1 MGRVAAGLLLTL
13 LLLVS
18 PGLLRAAG
26 ELDASRRE
34 LGEVQRRI
42 EETLGALRSKRSA
55 AGTVSAELQRLEQSL
70 SRLRELIRASDLR
83 LAGIDLRLAEEQGE
97 LQRLQREL
105 DETRRVLG
113 LRLAAMYKGGGEG
126 SARALLSRAATPL
139 ELAERYT
146 FMARIARHDRALA
159 DAYRQQAEAVEQ
171 ALAEL
176 GRLREEQSALAG
188 QRRAEQGTLQAAGK
202 AKQQLLTE
210 LRRDQ
215 ASLSVALKELRARAA
230 RLSELVKKLER
241 AKSTFAGK
249 PTEFTA
255 QRGRLVWPV
264 NGRVRIGFGAT
275 RHPELGTM
283 IDSNGLE
290 IAVAPQSPV
299 KSIWKGRVLY
309 AGALKG
315 FGNLLIIDHGDKY
328 YSLYAHAASF
338 KCKVGD
344 VVAAGEVI
352 ALSGHAGR
360 DALYFEIRHQG
371 VPINPLPWL
380 APR

>member
-1 MGRVAAGLLLTL
+1 MGRVLAGLLLTL
-13 LLLVS
+13 LLFLV
-18 PGLLRAAG
+18 PGALLAAG
-26 ELDASRRE
+26 ELDDSRRE

-42 EETLGALRSKRSA
+42 DETLGALRSKRTA
-55 AGTVSAELQRLEQSL
+55 AGATSAELQRLEQSL
-70 SRLRELIRASDLR
+70 TRLRELIRASDRR
-83 LAGIDLRLAEEQGE
+83 LADLDRRLAEEQGE
-97 LQRLQREL
+97 LRRLQHEL
-105 DETRRVLG
+105 AETRRVLEK
-113 LRLAAMYKGGGEG
+113 RLAAMYKGGGEG
-126 SARALLSRAATPL
+126 SARALLSRASTPL
-139 ELAERYT
+139 ELAERYA

-159 DAYRQQAEAVEQ
+159 DSYREQAEAVEL
-171 ALAEL
+171 AVAEL
-176 GRLREEQSALAG
+176 GRLREAQAAQAA
-188 QRRAEQGTLQAAGK
+188 QRRAEEGTLQAAGK
-202 AKQQLLTE
+202 AKQQLLAE

-215 ASLSVALKELRARAA
+215 ASLATALKELRARAA
-230 RLSELVKKLER
+230 RLSALVKKLER

-255 QRGRLVWPV
+255 QRGRLTWPV
-264 NGRVRIGFGAT
+264 TGRVRIGFGAT

-315 FGNLLIIDHGDKY
+315 FGNLMIIDHGDKF

-338 KCKVGD
+338 RRKVGD
-344 VVAAGEVI
+344 TVAAGEVI
-352 ALSGHAGR
+352 ALSGHEGR
-360 DALYFEIRHQG
+360 DALYFEIRRQG